1 MKKITKILSV
11 LIFAIFFTGLIAVFS
26 YAEDE
31 NIRVLPLDEFI
42 RLASLKDARFE
53 EILIDELKLQY
64 QKALGLPAGDLIL
77 SVKSQYN
84 FIFDPDDGDV
94 ENTISLSKLFPDTGM
109 EIAVA
114 YESSFSTSTR
124 NVSSEFTASISQPIA
139 ENAFGRNTRLLE
151 EIIGVETE
159 VANFQIIEAYEDYL
173 ASLIQLYYNWY
184 SAYEN
189 VKTAQNS
196 YNENT
201 KLLENIKERE
211 KYKIALP
218 IDVNKVGLQVAEKE
232 EGVIT
237 LQNTYNEY
245 LNMIMESIRYEDE
258 KELQPDIP
266 SAYEGT
272 IIDFKKDYAIFNTES
287 RTSRILKMLE
297 DKSSLEVDK
306 YADELLPSIDLI
318 AGYSL
323 DGSGH
328 NIKDSD
334 QRVFAGVSVEWP
346 LPGAVERANYE
357 TSKIDQRKSTLSSE
371 NIHLR
376 LRTNLKNL
384 NDQIARENE
393 LIVIAQEKISFA
405 ESILAD
411 EKENYSLGRTTL
423 NDFIDEVNRL
433 EDNKFNKIFH
443 EVQLKRLIVEWLR
456 LTDSLVTE
464 KGGTLVSDTEDS
476 TPRIPENDVMKK
488 CPY

>member
-1 MKKITKILSV
+1 MKENIINFFLKRHLLAN
-11 LIFAIFFTGLIAVFS
+11 LIFVTVFVGGIIAWNQIPKEELPDVTFDNVRISVSYPGASAEEVEYYVTRPIEEAVRSLDGIYRITSSTGVGTCRVTAEIEKSYPNKDEVIA
-26 YAEDE
+26 D
-31 NIRVLPLDEFI
+31 IRNAVLDV
-42 RLASLKDARFE
+42 D
-53 EILIDELKLQY
+53 
-64 QKALGLPAGDLIL
+64 LP
-77 SVKSQYN
+77 V
-84 FIFDPDDGDV
+84 
-94 ENTISLSKLFPDTGM
+94 
-109 EIAVA
+109 
-114 YESSFSTSTR
+114 
-124 NVSSEFTASISQPIA
+124 
-139 ENAFGRNTRLLE
+139 
-151 EIIGVETE
+151 
-159 VANFQIIEAYEDYL
+159 
-173 ASLIQLYYNWY
+173 
-184 SAYEN
+184 
-189 VKTAQNS
+189 
-196 YNENT
+196 
-201 KLLENIKERE
+201 
-211 KYKIALP
+211 
-218 IDVNKVGLQVAEKE
+218 DVNKVGLQVAVKE

-245 LNMIMESIRYEDE
+245 LNMIIESIRYEDE

-306 YADELLPSIDLI
+306 YADELFPSIDLI

-328 NIKDSD
+328 DIKDSD

-384 NDQIARENE
+384 NDQITKENE

-433 EDNKFNKIFH
+433 EENKFNKIFH

-456 LTDSLVTE
+456 LTDSLVIE
-464 KGGTLVSDTEDS
+464 KGGT
-476 TPRIPENDVMKK
+476 
-488 CPY
+488 